1 MCHMINHSLSKI
13 FLMYTAAPTITSF
26 LHGRS
31 ATRFILSCTST
42 NSPATDVSWT
52 RDGYTLRID
61 GEKQQFYQ
69 TVTSRRSST
78 YQNTLVVDDDIE
90 NIIGNYTCSIR
101 NRFGN
106 VKSKLT
112 VRGKVAIAYSY
123 VSVQTTISPI
133 ASVFLI
139 NPLDSSP
146 KQAPARSN
154 L

>member
-1 MCHMINHSLSKI
+1 MCHMINHSSSKI

-31 ATRFILSCTST
+31 ATRFTLSCTST

-90 NIIGNYTCSIR
+90 NVIGNYTC
-101 NRFGN
+101 NVTNKFGN
-106 VKSKLT
+106 SNSTLII
-112 VRGKVAIAYSY
+112 RGK
-123 VSVQTTISPI
+123 
-133 ASVFLI
+133 LI
-139 NPLDSSP
+139 TYLYF
-146 KQAPARSN
+146 AHSN
-154 L
+154 ILGI